1 VQWALTGLMEVSHL
15 DDIINNGGFSL
26 VDNFYDN
33 YDMTHEN
40 NRESIS
46 SDGEFIRETT
56 GSANR
61 MTADLI

>member
-1 VQWALTGLMEVSHL
+1 MILVLL

-40 NRESIS
+40 NTESIS
-46 SDGEFIRETT
+46 LVGEFIREMN
-56 GSANR
+56 GSVNR
-61 MTADLI
+61 ITVVLI